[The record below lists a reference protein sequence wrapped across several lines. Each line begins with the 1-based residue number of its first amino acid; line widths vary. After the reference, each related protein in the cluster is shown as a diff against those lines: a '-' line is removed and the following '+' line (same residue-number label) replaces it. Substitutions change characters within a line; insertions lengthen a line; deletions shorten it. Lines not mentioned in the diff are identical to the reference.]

1 MANHLAIVE
10 YFKADQAYAEGKVLV
25 FGGSQE
31 VMGNV
36 SIADPKVA
44 GVVTT
49 ADEDTPM
56 QLNFGLTEDETVDYP
71 VALAKTGRT
80 ICRVTGPVKKGD
92 NLVTDGKGGARSAD
106 DPKEPGPNVVGGGLV
121 GKSLEDSDQAVNMI
135 YISV

>member
-49 ADEDTPM
+49 ADEAETTFDA
-56 QLNFGLTEDETVDYP
+56 GDETSNEWEFP
-71 VALAKTGRT
+71 VALMRVGRT

-106 DPKEPGPNVVGGGLV
+106 DPKEPGPRVVGGGLV